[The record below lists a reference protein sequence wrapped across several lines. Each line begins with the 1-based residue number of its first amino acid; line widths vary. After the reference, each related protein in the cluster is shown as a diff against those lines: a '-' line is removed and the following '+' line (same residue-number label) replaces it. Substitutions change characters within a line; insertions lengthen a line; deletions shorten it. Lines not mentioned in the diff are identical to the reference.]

1 MIPPPQSLS
10 SDQAPKHQ
18 IMSFQARISLLL
30 TSPVFTTEHYGTTL
44 FLDKLSYPFSLN

>member
-18 IMSFQARISLLL
+18 IMSLQARMSLLL

-44 FLDKLSYPFSLN
+44 LLDKFSYPLSLD